1 MSSDL
6 FASGPPPA
14 QGRAAAPAPRPAVPA
29 PLADRLRPRTLDEV
43 VGQDDLLG
51 PGRPLRRL
59 IEAGSVPSLILWGP
73 PGCGKTT
80 LARLMAARGGA
91 HFLEYSAV
99 AVGSRELK
107 AVMAEA
113 EKFRHATG
121 RRTVIFLDEIH
132 RFNKAQQDALL
143 PWVERGDVTLIGATT
158 ENPSFEINAALLSR
172 TRLFVL
178 QRLCPEALLAI
189 LRRALTAPLGLAGR
203 APEFTDAA
211 LAMLAALSEG
221 DARIALNLL
230 ETAAEAVLAG
240 EGGEAGDGVGA
251 SGAAGAEAPANA
263 VGAAAADA
271 PTPMGA
277 GPAPARPVV
286 GPDLL
291 ADLIRKRALRYDK
304 AGEEHFNLISALHK
318 SLRNSDAQ
326 AGLYWLTRMLAA
338 GEDPLYIARRLVRF
352 ASEDVG
358 LADPQALAQALACRD
373 AVQFIGQPE
382 GELALAQA
390 VVYLAL
396 SPKSNALYAAYGAA
410 QREVRNGLNPP
421 VPLHLRNA
429 PTALMA
435 SLGYGADYVYA
446 HDTADGIA
454 AMDCL
459 PETLRQRVFYRP
471 TRRGFEAR
479 LAERLEKIAA
489 WRAAHG
495 GGAAGESAAP
505 EHPPPEDPTGG
516 HG

>member
-6 FASGPPPA
+6 FAPGPPSA
-14 QGRAAAPAPRPAVPA
+14 QGRPAAPAPGDAVPA
-29 PLADRLRPRTLDEV
+29 PLADRMRPRTLDEV

-59 IEAGSVPSLILWGP
+59 IDAGAVPSLILWGP

-107 AVMAEA
+107 AVMTEA

-178 QRLCPEALLAI
+178 QRLSPTALLTI
-189 LRRALTAPLGLAGR
+189 LRRALAAPPGLAGR

-211 LAMLAALSEG
+211 LAMLATLSEG

-230 ETAAEAVLAG
+230 ETAAEAALAG
-240 EGGEAGDGVGA
+240 AG
-251 SGAAGAEAPANA
+251 GAAGA
-263 VGAAAADA
+263 AAAADA
-271 PTPMGA
+271 DAAAPAA
-277 GPAPARPVV
+277 GPAAAPPVV

-326 AGLYWLTRMLAA
+326 AGLYWLARMLAA

-358 LADPQALAQALACRD
+358 LADPQALGQALTCRD

-396 SPKSNALYAAYGAA
+396 APKSNALYTAYGAV
-410 QREVRNGLNPP
+410 QREIRDGLNPP

-446 HDTADGIA
+446 HDTTDGIA

-459 PETLRQRVFYRP
+459 PEPLRERVFYRP
-471 TRRGFEAR
+471 TQRGFEAR
-479 LAERLEKIAA
+479 LAERLARIAA

-495 GGAAGESAAP
+495 GVAPAGAAADP
-505 EHPPPEDPTGG
+505 EHSQPEDPTGG